1 MIRSR
6 FLVRDLGHVDQNDKM
21 RISVVF
27 EKKFQGCSH
36 LFADAAVSGP
46 EREKQK
52 KDFFG
57 IIFEAVASTG
67 ARSRRN

>member
-1 MIRSR
+1 
-6 FLVRDLGHVDQNDKM
+6 M